1 MSNLKKSLSISAVFL
16 FAIVSSALAENNAAK
31 PSLTHIMTYI
41 LNWHETDIGAAEKI
55 GEGRTI
61 YPLSGHVTMADGTKG
76 KIVGQTADWN
86 DGPTDNGF
94 NIIDVRAS
102 VKLDDGDFFHL
113 RYEGRMSFSEE
124 GIKKFGTENHLVPNE
139 EFHLLSLG
147 HMYTESKKYADLH
160 QAGIVLQGVDFV
172 MPGNNIG
179 NLTYEVYKT
188 MP

>member
-102 VKLDDGDFFHL
+102 VKLDD
-113 RYEGRMSFSEE
+113 
-124 GIKKFGTENHLVPNE
+124 TNQQ
-139 EFHLLSLG
+139 
-147 HMYTESKKYADLH
+147 T
-160 QAGIVLQGVDFV
+160 
-172 MPGNNIG
+172 
-179 NLTYEVYKT
+179 
-188 MP
+188 